1 MFSNR
6 QLLVYLLITWA
17 LLLMRT
23 NPFEG
28 DQHRQTALKVKQ
40 LFPELSARIPDLAR
54 IEISDIDS
62 KVVLE
67 LPSEDS
73 PYSSLHWLVR
83 DKRHPADRYHPQ
95 RGHRRVRR
103 ARGMGV
109 RARTAAPSG
118 PPQRRC
124 GCLWGC

>member
-6 QLLVYLLITWA
+6 RLLVYLLITWA

-28 DQHRQTALKVKQ
+28 DQHQQTALKVKQ

-62 KVVLE
+62 EVVLE

-83 DKRHPADRYHPQ
+83 DKRHPADRAKLMFLINAISELSIIQPKIK
-95 RGHRRVRR
+95 
-103 ARGMGV
+103 
-109 RARTAAPSG
+109 
-118 PPQRRC
+118 
-124 GCLWGC
+124 